1 MTRPT
6 CVVILAA
13 GEGTRM
19 RSSRPKPLHH
29 LCGRPMVMYVLDA
42 AAHDEVRATVV
53 VVGQE
58 ANWVETA
65 LKERSRNDARLSFV
79 EQSEQLGTGHAVKVA
94 LPTISDEIGETDG
107 DVLILPGDIP
117 LLRHSTIGKLLEY
130 HAESQAALT
139 VLTAI
144 LEDPFGYGRMVYA
157 KDGSLARIV
166 EERDATTDE
175 KAITEINTSIMVVRE
190 SLLGAALRLVN
201 RQNSQNEY
209 YLTDIVASL
218 HDAGHQTN
226 SMLLEDPREAV
237 GVNDRAQLAEAEGT
251 LRERINDGWMRLG
264 VTMWN
269 PAETYVD
276 ADVLIEPDV
285 SLLPGT
291 ILKGRCVVERGARI
305 GPNANLTDCHVGKN
319 AVVGTV
325 EAVDATVGDDAL
337 VKSFVVIG
345 KGSHVEPGGVIASFD
360 YHTR

>member
-1 MTRPT
+1 
-6 CVVILAA
+6 
-13 GEGTRM
+13 
-19 RSSRPKPLHH
+19 
-29 LCGRPMVMYVLDA
+29 
-42 AAHDEVRATVV
+42 
-53 VVGQE
+53 
-58 ANWVETA
+58 
-65 LKERSRNDARLSFV
+65 
-79 EQSEQLGTGHAVKVA
+79 
-94 LPTISDEIGETDG
+94 
-107 DVLILPGDIP
+107 
-117 LLRHSTIGKLLEY
+117 
-130 HAESQAALT
+130 
-139 VLTAI
+139 
-144 LEDPFGYGRMVYA
+144 
-157 KDGSLARIV
+157 
-166 EERDATTDE
+166 
-175 KAITEINTSIMVVRE
+175 
-190 SLLGAALRLVN
+190 
-201 RQNSQNEY
+201 
-209 YLTDIVASL
+209 VASL